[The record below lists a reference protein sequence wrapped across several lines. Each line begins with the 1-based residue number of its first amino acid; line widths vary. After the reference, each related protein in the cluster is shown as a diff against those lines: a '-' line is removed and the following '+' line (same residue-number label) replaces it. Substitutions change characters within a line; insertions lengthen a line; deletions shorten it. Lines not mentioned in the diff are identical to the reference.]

1 MNRSKVC
8 CKAGSVDF
16 YKRSIEKVTK
26 VWALTGDY
34 CICKNTRLAAFY
46 RQTKNGFSIHGL
58 LKRSSVQLGK
68 LKSSAF

>member
-16 YKRSIEKVTK
+16 YKRSTVKVTK
-26 VWALTGDY
+26 VWALTADY

-46 RQTKNGFSIHGL
+46 QQTKNGFRFHSLH
-58 LKRSSVQLGK
+58 KRFSVQLSK
-68 LKSSAF
+68 LQSSAI